1 MQDPRHNGHSFWT
14 TLPGILTALATLIT
28 AVGGILG
35 TLVATGLIGGNGTP
49 ASADLPN
56 GQTNPTA
63 TAQAD
68 RTVITFDPR
77 PTDTP
82 TQATQPPVAPTLP
95 VASNPTEP
103 VAPVDNAARENIT
116 GLWIDTGDGQEYDGF
131 QQGNQVS
138 FTTLHPVFGFAN
150 LSGIRSGNDMTLLL
164 DTSSLGVVGEVSLT
178 ISEDGQEM
186 EGVFESF
193 VDGTSDDV
201 LLVRL
206 PE

>member
-1 MQDPRHNGHSFWT
+1 MQDPKHNGHSFWT

-82 TQATQPPVAPTLP
+82 IQATQPPVAPTLP

-103 VAPVDNAARENIT
+103 VVPVDTAARQNVT
-116 GLWIDTGDGQEYDGF
+116 GAWIDDDDGQVYEAF

-138 FTTLHPVFGFAN
+138 LSTFDPFFGSVV
-150 LSGIRSGNDMTLLL
+150 LTGSRSGDEVTLLF
-164 DTSSLGVVGEVSLT
+164 DSAVGVVGEVRLT
-178 ISEDGQEM
+178 VSENGQVMDGDF
-186 EGVFESF
+186 VSF
-193 VDGTSDDV
+193 ADGTSDPV
-201 LLVRL
+201 RLVRL